1 MGWIFRWMN
10 MELMSALFGQFTNI
24 GVILLIV
31 VFQQEIRQFL
41 LLLGSTAIKKRFSF
55 LRKLA
60 GADGMTD
67 YNQSPEQVEQEVKAA
82 IISMA
87 KHKTGALIIL
97 AKEEHLTVLKS
108 TGVRLDSRVSQLI
121 IESIFEKNS
130 PMHDGAMIIIGNRI
144 YAASSILPLTYDPG
158 LPLKYGLRHRAAIGV
173 SEMVDVIAI
182 VISEETG
189 TISSVV
195 NGKIQEINGEKQL
208 DDIIKLYQF

>member
-1 MGWIFRWMN
+1 

-41 LLLGSTAIKKRFSF
+41 LVLGSTAIKKRFSF
-55 LRKLA
+55 LKKLA
-60 GADGMTD
+60 GSEGMTD

-82 IISMA
+82 ILSMA
-87 KHKTGALIIL
+87 KQKTGALIIL
-97 AKEEHLTVLKS
+97 AQEEHLTVLKS

-130 PMHDGAMIIIGNRI
+130 PMHDGAMIIMGNRI
-144 YAASSILPLTYDPG
+144 YAASSILPLTYDTG

-182 VISEETG
+182 VISEESG
-189 TISSVV
+189 TISYVL

-208 DDIIKLYQF
+208 DDVLKLYQF